1 MVQTKNLWS
10 SLLRDLFI
18 GVTIFAGVITYGFL
32 NPDIDMNVEMPIWAA
47 TTISIVVCILSIAG
61 AIWVH
66 GYCTRCPHCRK
77 KYAMVKQNKQKIDTD
92 FEQNAQNET
101 YKVTTFHTRRKCKY
115 CNEED
120 YIESKKKDKVR

>member
-1 MVQTKNLWS
+1 MVQTKNFWS
-10 SLLRDLFI
+10 DSLKSTFI
-18 GVTIFAGVITYGFL
+18 FVAFCAGVCIYGFL
-32 NPDIDMNVEMPIWAA
+32 NPNIDMNVEMPIWAA
-47 TTISIVVCILSIAG
+47 TTISIVVFILSVAG
-61 AIWVH
+61 VIWVH

-77 KYAMVKQNKQKIDTD
+77 KYAMVKQNKQKVDTD

-101 YKVTTFHTRRKCKY
+101 YKVTTFHTHRKCKY